1 MAPVHLSDPRFDEIV
16 NRISESYPNS
26 CVIYI
31 EEVQNP
37 VLEYAYQLRKA
48 EIKKN
53 RGYVNEM
60 QLFHGTH
67 ENNIKSICES
77 GFDPTLNVRAA
88 FGYGVYFARDAKYSS
103 NYMATKSRENYCFM
117 FLCDVL
123 VGKTGSLHKKG
134 DTSVDNNVDQAK
146 PTIITTV
153 YPDGAYPRYIIAF
166 YKSVS

>member
-1 MAPVHLSDPRFDEIV
+1 MSDPRFDEIV
-16 NRISESYPNS
+16 NRVSESYPNS

-31 EEVQNP
+31 EEVHNP
-37 VLEYAYQLRKA
+37 VLEEAYQNRKS
-48 EIKKN
+48 EIQRT

-67 ENNIKSICES
+67 ENNVKTISES
-77 GFDPTLNVRAA
+77 GFDPSLNRRAA

-103 NYMATKSRENYCFM
+103 DYMTTRHPENYSFM

-123 VGKTGSLHKKG
+123 VGATGTGRRKG
-134 DTSVDNNVDQAK
+134 DTTVDNNINHAN

-166 YKSVS
+166 YKNVS